1 MYYAFLRKHSII
13 VYQCSVICCPLS
25 SFVYTF
31 KNIFSSETTGPIEV
45 RFYMEH
51 LCLTGTKVYIIGPG
65 HMTKMAAMPIYGKTL
80 KIKNFLSRTINQMTL
95 KLGTQQKGLE
105 PYKSFINNDPRLTL
119 TYFTTQSALY
129 I

>member
-1 MYYAFLRKHSII
+1 
-13 VYQCSVICCPLS
+13 
-25 SFVYTF
+25 
-31 KNIFSSETTGPIEV
+31 
-45 RFYMEH
+45 MEH
-51 LCLTGTKVYIIGPG
+51 LCLAGTKVYIIGPG